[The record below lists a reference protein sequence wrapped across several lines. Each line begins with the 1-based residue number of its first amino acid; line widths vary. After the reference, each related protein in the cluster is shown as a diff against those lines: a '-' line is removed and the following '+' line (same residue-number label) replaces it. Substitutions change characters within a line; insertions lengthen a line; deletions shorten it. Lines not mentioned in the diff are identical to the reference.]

1 MSTTTSTREL
11 TLRGLVLG
19 ATITVIFTAANVYLG
34 LRVGLTFASSIPAA
48 VISMALLRAL
58 GGATVRENNIVQTV
72 ASAAGTLASIIFVIP
87 GLVMVGWWHGFPWF
101 ETAGICAAGGV
112 LGVVFT
118 IPLRRALVTGS
129 DLAFPE
135 GVAAASVLTVGG
147 EQAGDGVRALVAGS
161 AISAVFAFCS
171 GSLGLLADSASV
183 TLAAGPALFRLATGF
198 SFALVGAGYLMGIAA
213 GIAIAIGVVAAWGV
227 AVPILTAI
235 TPRPTGLTDTAFA
248 LGIWAHKV
256 RLIGAGTIAI
266 ASIWTLATLAPAIAR
281 GFSLAIGATRGARA
295 GTGDLT
301 DRDMNA
307 GAIGFWTLAA
317 IALLFVIFVAF
328 LGTAGLALALFAT
341 LFAAVFGF
349 VVAAACGY
357 MAGIVGSSASPISGI
372 GIMAVALCSLCLL
385 ALPAGAQP
393 IAIPLA
399 LFVTSAVLAIA
410 TISNDNLQDL
420 KTGQLVGATPA
431 RQQVALIVGVFVG
444 SAVIPPLLDLLYRAY
459 GFTGAMPR
467 PGMDATKA
475 LSAPQAT
482 LMTSLAQGILGHRL
496 DWTMISIGLAF
507 GSALIVTDLVLART
521 TRTLRLPALAA
532 GIGLY
537 LPPTVGVTVLS
548 GALLSYA
555 ASRILRRRDGATREA
570 ATHRGAL
577 LASGLIVGESLVG
590 VLTAGIIAATG
601 RQDALVVVGPGFAP
615 TSGVLGAV
623 LFVAGAAYV
632 VRAVVRTRVF
642 PRA

>member
-1 MSTTTSTREL
+1 MREL
-11 TLRGLVLG
+11 TLRGLILG
-19 ATITVIFTAANVYLG
+19 AVITVVFTAANVYLG

-58 GGATVRENNIVQTV
+58 GGSTVRENNIVQTV

-87 GLVMVGWWHGFPWF
+87 GLIMVGWWHGFPWF

-135 GVAAASVLTVGG
+135 GVAAASVLTIGG
-147 EQAGDGVRALVAGS
+147 EEARDGVRALIAGS

-171 GSLGLLADSASV
+171 GSLGLLADGAAT

-213 GIAIAIGVVAAWGV
+213 GIAIGIGVVAAWGV

-235 TPRPTGLTDTAFA
+235 TPRPAGLTDTAFA
-248 LGIWAHKV
+248 MGIWAHKV

-266 ASIWTLATLAPAIAR
+266 ASVWTLATLAPAIAR
-281 GFSLAIGATRGARA
+281 GLALSIGAARGASGRA
-295 GTGDLT
+295 AASGDDLT

-307 GAIGFWTLAA
+307 RAIGGWTLAA
-317 IALLFVIFVAF
+317 VALLLVIFTAF
-328 LGTAGLALALFAT
+328 VGVHGLALALFAT
-341 LFAAVFGF
+341 LFAALFGF

-385 ALPAGAQP
+385 AMPAGTQT
-393 IAIPLA
+393 IAVPLA

-420 KTGQLVGATPA
+420 KTGQLVGATPG

-444 SAVIPPLLDLLYRAY
+444 SAVIPPLLDLLYQAY
-459 GFTGAMPR
+459 GFTGALPR
-467 PGMDATKA
+467 PGMDATQA
-475 LSAPQAT
+475 LAAPQAT
-482 LMTSLAQGILGHRL
+482 LMTALAQGILGHRL

-507 GSALIVTDLVLART
+507 GAVLIVTDLALRRT
-521 TRTLRLPALAA
+521 TRTFRLPALAT

-537 LPPTVGVTVLS
+537 LPPTVGVTVVIGAVLS
-548 GALLSYA
+548 AIADRLL
-555 ASRILRRRDGATREA
+555 RGRDGPTREA

-590 VLTAGIIAATG
+590 VLTAGVIAGTG
-601 RQDALVVVGPGFAP
+601 RQDALAVVGPGFAP
-615 TSGVLGAV
+615 VAAVLGAV
-623 LFVAGAAYV
+623 LFVAGAAYI
-632 VRAVVRTRVF
+632 VRAVAGTRVF